1 MAFPRKTAAV
11 LLVALAGLGGA
22 RAAVADDGPATP
34 AAEVGLRALGA
45 EDQELWRRQNLLGDL
60 KTWIITRP
68 GIETSGYIES
78 VNNPDAGSTVLLWHG
93 AANYTQQ
100 LIKDRA
106 RQMGIALTVEQRTFS
121 MADLVR
127 TQDAILDLAGTGPLT
142 DFRINSVGGLTADF
156 DGIIV
161 YGEHRHPRPTAD
173 AELGRALTATFG
185 VTVAVQPGGEI
196 IPA

>member
-1 MAFPRKTAAV
+1 MQFRTRAAAV
-11 LLVALAGLGGA
+11 LLVAIAGLGGA
-22 RAAVADDGPATP
+22 RAAVADDDP
-34 AAEVGLRALGA
+34 AAQVDARALGA
-45 EDQELWRRQNLLGDL
+45 DDQELWRRQNLLGDL
-60 KTWIITRP
+60 KTWIVTQP

-93 AANYTQQ
+93 AANHTQQ
-100 LIKDRA
+100 LIKDKA
-106 RQMGIALTVEQRTFS
+106 RQMGIPLTVEQRTFS

-173 AELGRALTATFG
+173 AELGILL
-185 VTVAVQPGGEI
+185 
-196 IPA
+196 